1 MKDILSTMTLD
12 FFGQGKHKITPEKL
26 FDSDNAFLLDVR
38 SREESD
44 AISIGM
50 KCYPNVESANI
61 PIHEVAERLDEIPR
75 DRLIA
80 VFCPAHV
87 RATIVYTF
95 LLGEGYPNVRILEG
109 GYQALTDALKPGKIF
124 KHLNRIGVTA

>member
-1 MKDILSTMTLD
+1 MKDILATMTLD

-26 FDSDNAFLLDVR
+26 FDTDRAFLLDVR
-38 SREESD
+38 SREESE

-50 KCYPNVESANI
+50 KCFPNVEAANI
-61 PIHEVAERLDEIPR
+61 PINEVAERLGEIPR
-75 DRLIA
+75 NRLIA

-95 LLGEGYPNVRILEG
+95 LLSEGYPDVRILEG
-109 GYQALTDALKPGKIF
+109 GYQALTDALKPGNVF
-124 KHLNRIGVTA
+124 KHLHRAGVTA